1 MRRKDLWRQTN
12 DAAPAQAQGVKQY
25 KYLYRLMLLEENIR
39 KAYKRLRKGKTKRK
53 EIQNIDADLDAEVRA
68 MQEMI
73 RNTRP
78 GEVEHPELAY
88 KPRRRFPKFIREHGK
103 PGRFICRKSM
113 NNGSTIS

>member
-73 RNTRP
+73 RN
-78 GEVEHPELAY
+78 
-88 KPRRRFPKFIREHGK
+88 IRSWHISRGGASRNSSGSMEK